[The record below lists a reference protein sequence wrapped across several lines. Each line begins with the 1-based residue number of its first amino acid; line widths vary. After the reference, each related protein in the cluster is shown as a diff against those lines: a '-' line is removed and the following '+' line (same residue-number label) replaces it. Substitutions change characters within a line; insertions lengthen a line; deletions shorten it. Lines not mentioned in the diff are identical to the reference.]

1 MRSMSGGEEIVRR
14 NQETARDGWSTQLSE
29 AARSWTA
36 GHAGSKGPTDCAECV
51 QWGGRECTTIRCNPE
66 LTLPTGNV
74 QLCIVDCTAY
84 KCIPIYWEGIK
95 GLCTYLTLLFS
106 VLNPFHSEH
115 LHEKDFSAPWKLVHC
130 SSVLHQCECAPP
142 QVPKLKQTSW
152 TRVCLQRLSLPETC
166 KSYFYEH
173 LTADLFRLFL
183 PLQAMTRW
191 QDLIP
196 IQAEE
201 QKVENTGDN

>member
-1 MRSMSGGEEIVRR
+1 MRWTRMHNHQMMQPRTNIANRQCALVHCRLHSVQVHSNILGRYKGTLYIPH
-14 NQETARDGWSTQLSE
+14 ST
-29 AARSWTA
+29 
-36 GHAGSKGPTDCAECV
+36 
-51 QWGGRECTTIRCNPE
+51 
-66 LTLPTGNV
+66 
-74 QLCIVDCTAY
+74 
-84 KCIPIYWEGIK
+84 
-95 GLCTYLTLLFS
+95 LFS
-106 VLNPFHSEH
+106 AKSLSQWTSSWK
-115 LHEKDFSAPWKLVHC
+115 KDFSTPWKLVHC

-166 KSYFYEH
+166 KSYLYED

-183 PLQAMTRW
+183 PLQATTRW